1 MSKGMRFNGQPRTP
15 RVIRLGSD
23 CSGMD
28 AAHFSMAGLRAPFV
42 NKFTSDIL
50 KEARLVQENISK
62 PKKIYP
68 DMLARKPQEETE
80 VDVYVWTPPCQDLSS
95 AGKGAGFGGQRQ
107 TGKLV
112 ARSLAFIKRR
122 RPRLTIMEEVPR
134 ILAKKFRAKLLG
146 ILMALKQVGYKIY
159 WKTVAAHNCEVP
171 APGSSWWGS
180 VLTVFGTSSNGLS
193 HASQC
198 PPPLFWSRSIRKLTR
213 LAGCRSTRVGERW
226 LRKRAV
232 LSSRRPGRT
241 HARSLC

>member
-1 MSKGMRFNGQPRTP
+1 MPFWLKLEIGVHPSTEKVSKPSSLSQPIMSKGMRFNGQPRTP

-68 DMLARKPQEETE
+68 DMLARQSQEETE

-122 RPRLTIMEEVPR
+122 RPCLTIIEVMEEVPR
-134 ILAKKFRAKLLG
+134 ILAR
-146 ILMALKQVGYKIY
+146 
-159 WKTVAAHNCEVP
+159 
-171 APGSSWWGS
+171 SS
-180 VLTVFGTSSNGLS
+180 VHSSSG
-193 HASQC
+193 
-198 PPPLFWSRSIRKLTR
+198 F
-213 LAGCRSTRVGERW
+213 
-226 LRKRAV
+226 
-232 LSSRRPGRT
+232 
-241 HARSLC
+241 